1 MAMRYASAC
10 QASETLKMPTTIQDN
25 SDLSSRSDDE
35 LCDILLHIDPAQ
47 AAARYRAARD
57 EYARRHGSAIHGRSL
72 DDYFAEARRKRPFAE
87 RSQFKK
93 KVLIALALW
102 GLAMLLVRAVLY
114 VRTHQ

>member
-1 MAMRYASAC
+1 MRYASAC